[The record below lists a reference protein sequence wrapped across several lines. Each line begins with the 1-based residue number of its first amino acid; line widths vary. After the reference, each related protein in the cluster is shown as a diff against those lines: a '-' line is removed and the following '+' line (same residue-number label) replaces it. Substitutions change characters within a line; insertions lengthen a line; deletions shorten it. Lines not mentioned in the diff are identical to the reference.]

1 MSSRHAP
8 TLGWIGTGRMGHAMV
23 QRLLDAEQSVLVWNR
38 TRAKV
43 EDLASRGARVV
54 DSVAELAGQDIVFCI
69 VAADPQLLEVMLGDG
84 GLLRQESAPQI
95 IVDFSTVSR
104 ATSERIRLAAA
115 ERGAAFLATP
125 VSGNAKAVKGGA
137 LSVAVSGSREAFDTV
152 MPLLSIIGRSVT
164 YVGEGEVARLVKLAH
179 NIFLGV
185 VTQSLSEVIVLAE
198 KGGVPRH
205 ALMAFMNGSVLGSVF
220 TGYKTPAFVNLDMTP
235 TFTTSLLRKDFDLGL
250 AAAREL
256 EVPMPIA
263 AATHHQ
269 VQAAVGRGHG
279 EEDFAAVLIE
289 QGRNS
294 GLELQPERVE
304 VSDGLS
310 SSPHAPSTV
319 RSPATGSPA
328 DSERR

>member
-1 MSSRHAP
+1 MTPDNP

-23 QRLLDAEQSVLVWNR
+23 QRFLGAEQSVRVWNR
-38 TRAKV
+38 TRAKA
-43 EDLASRGARVV
+43 EDLVPGGARVV
-54 DSVAELAGQDIVFCI
+54 DSVAELADCDIVFSI

-84 GLLRQESAPQI
+84 GLLRQESAPHI
-95 IVDFSTVSR
+95 IVDFTTVSS

-115 ERGAAFLATP
+115 ERGTAFLATP
-125 VSGNAKAVKGGA
+125 VSGNAKAVKAGA

-152 MPLLSIIGRSVT
+152 VPLLSIIGRSVT
-164 YVGEGEVARLVKLAH
+164 YVGDGELARLVKLAH
-179 NIFLGV
+179 NILLGV
-185 VTQSLSEVIVLAE
+185 VTQSLAEILVLAE

-220 TGYKTPAFVNLDMTP
+220 TGYKTPALVNLDMTP

-256 EVPMPIA
+256 EVPMPVA

-269 VQAAVGRGHG
+269 VQAAIGRGRA
-279 EEDFAAVLIE
+279 EDDFAALLIE

-294 GLELQPERVE
+294 GVELQPEGVE
-304 VSDGLS
+304 VSDGLGTSPGVPPAARRSAEGS
-310 SSPHAPSTV
+310 SVEDDRP
-319 RSPATGSPA
+319 
-328 DSERR
+328 